1 MIQLAFKFQKL
12 RFDAPLTTL
21 FRSVLPFWL
30 LLLLGVLLITYLPI
44 MTLALVDLLAR

>member
-1 MIQLAFKFQKL
+1 L
-12 RFDAPLTTL
+12 PTL

-30 LLLLGVLLITYLPI
+30 LLLAGVLLITYLPA